1 VASPR
6 RVGRLLLRSSLL
18 EALAYPHGVD
28 RYLELVRPLLVKDQV
43 RAEVTAVRCQ
53 TPKSVTLRLRP
64 NESWRGLRAGQFVGL
79 SVSIDGVRETRPYS
93 PAGSQHA
100 AGGVLELTVSTHP
113 EGKVSR
119 YLRDHAR
126 PGMIV
131 GLTQAEGDFV
141 LPDPRPERVLLI
153 SGGSGITPVM
163 AMLRTLCDE
172 GFAGDIGFLNYA
184 RSSGLALYGAEL
196 DRLVD
201 RHEGLRV
208 ARGFTRGRRLPLD
221 GRFRRE
227 HLGTVISEHADAATF
242 VCGPPTL
249 IDAVRA
255 RVDAGRSLRA
265 GGRDVHAAGVE
276 LRYGQRRRLRQLPR
290 QRPPGRQ
297 QWPAAARSGG
307 GCGARPRARMS
318 YGHLQHL
325 QLPEDRRHRP
335 KRHHRRAL
343 DRQGRAHSDLR
354 VRTGRRRSTRPMNP
368 DIEKEPVMST
378 PAPSLT
384 PEQLEAFGQELDAI
398 RARVVADLGERDA
411 DYINKVIRTQR
422 GLELAGR
429 GLLFLGFLP
438 PAWIG
443 GTAALSLSKILDN
456 MEIGHNVMHGQY
468 DWMKD
473 ARLNGKTFEWDTACP
488 GDQWR
493 HSHNYM
499 HHTHTNIVGKDRDI
513 GYGILRMSEEE
524 SWHPYYLGNPLYAA
538 LLAIFF
544 QYGVALHDLEAE
556 RLAAGETTLA
566 EKRGMLGD
574 IWRKVRGQTL
584 KDYVLFPLLSG
595 PSLPFVLAGDASANL
610 VRNLWSFTIIFCGHF
625 PDGTQQFTEEQ
636 AENESRGEW
645 YYRQL
650 LGSANLTGGKLFH
663 ILAGNLS
670 FQIEHHLFPDLPAH
684 RYAEISTEVSE
695 ITERYRI
702 PYNTGPLH
710 RQFGSVVRKIG
721 KLALPSLPG
730 RGGGEPDGV
739 KDAVEACPQERRAA
753 A

>member
-1 VASPR
+1 
-6 RVGRLLLRSSLL
+6 
-18 EALAYPHGVD
+18 
-28 RYLELVRPLLVKDQV
+28 
-43 RAEVTAVRCQ
+43 
-53 TPKSVTLRLRP
+53 
-64 NESWRGLRAGQFVGL
+64 
-79 SVSIDGVRETRPYS
+79 
-93 PAGSQHA
+93 
-100 AGGVLELTVSTHP
+100 
-113 EGKVSR
+113 
-119 YLRDHAR
+119 
-126 PGMIV
+126 
-131 GLTQAEGDFV
+131 
-141 LPDPRPERVLLI
+141 
-153 SGGSGITPVM
+153 
-163 AMLRTLCDE
+163 
-172 GFAGDIGFLNYA
+172 
-184 RSSGLALYGAEL
+184 
-196 DRLVD
+196 
-201 RHEGLRV
+201 
-208 ARGFTRGRRLPLD
+208 
-221 GRFRRE
+221 
-227 HLGTVISEHADAATF
+227 
-242 VCGPPTL
+242 
-249 IDAVRA
+249 
-255 RVDAGRSLRA
+255 
-265 GGRDVHAAGVE
+265 
-276 LRYGQRRRLRQLPR
+276 
-290 QRPPGRQ
+290 
-297 QWPAAARSGG
+297 
-307 GCGARPRARMS
+307 
-318 YGHLQHL
+318 
-325 QLPEDRRHRP
+325 
-335 KRHHRRAL
+335 
-343 DRQGRAHSDLR
+343 
-354 VRTGRRRSTRPMNP
+354 MNP

-411 DYINKVIRTQR
+411 EYINKVIRTQR

-438 PAWIG
+438 PAWLG
-443 GTAALSLSKILDN
+443 GTLALSLSKILDN

-488 GDQWR
+488 ADQWR

-524 SWHPYYLGNPLYAA
+524 RWHPYYLGNPLYAA

-595 PSLPFVLAGDASANL
+595 PSLPFVFAGDATANL

-636 AENESRGEW
+636 AENETRGEW

-650 LGSANLTGGKLFH
+650 LGSANLTGNKLFH
-663 ILAGNLS
+663 VLAGNLS

-702 PYNTGPLH
+702 PYNTGPLY

-721 KLALPSLPG
+721 KLALPSL
-730 RGGGEPDGV
+730 
-739 KDAVEACPQERRAA
+739 
-753 A
+753 

>member
-1 VASPR
+1 
-6 RVGRLLLRSSLL
+6 
-18 EALAYPHGVD
+18 
-28 RYLELVRPLLVKDQV
+28 
-43 RAEVTAVRCQ
+43 
-53 TPKSVTLRLRP
+53 
-64 NESWRGLRAGQFVGL
+64 
-79 SVSIDGVRETRPYS
+79 
-93 PAGSQHA
+93 
-100 AGGVLELTVSTHP
+100 
-113 EGKVSR
+113 
-119 YLRDHAR
+119 
-126 PGMIV
+126 
-131 GLTQAEGDFV
+131 
-141 LPDPRPERVLLI
+141 
-153 SGGSGITPVM
+153 
-163 AMLRTLCDE
+163 
-172 GFAGDIGFLNYA
+172 
-184 RSSGLALYGAEL
+184 
-196 DRLVD
+196 
-201 RHEGLRV
+201 
-208 ARGFTRGRRLPLD
+208 
-221 GRFRRE
+221 
-227 HLGTVISEHADAATF
+227 
-242 VCGPPTL
+242 
-249 IDAVRA
+249 
-255 RVDAGRSLRA
+255 
-265 GGRDVHAAGVE
+265 
-276 LRYGQRRRLRQLPR
+276 
-290 QRPPGRQ
+290 
-297 QWPAAARSGG
+297 
-307 GCGARPRARMS
+307 
-318 YGHLQHL
+318 
-325 QLPEDRRHRP
+325 
-335 KRHHRRAL
+335 
-343 DRQGRAHSDLR
+343 
-354 VRTGRRRSTRPMNP
+354 MNP
-368 DIEKEPVMST
+368 VIEKEPVMST

-422 GLELAGR
+422 GLEVAGR
-429 GLLFLGFLP
+429 ALLLLGFLP

-473 ARLNGKTFEWDTACP
+473 PRLNGKTFEWDTACP

-524 SWHPYYLGNPLYAA
+524 RWHPYYLGNPLYAA
-538 LLAIFF
+538 LLAVFF

-584 KDYVLFPLLSG
+584 KDYLLFPLLSG

-610 VRNLWSFTIIFCGHF
+610 ARNLWSFTIIFCGHF

-636 AENESRGEW
+636 AENETRGEW

-684 RYAEISTEVSE
+684 RYAEISAEVSE

-721 KLALPSLPG
+721 KLALPPLPG
-730 RGGGEPDGV
+730 RGSSEPNHE
-739 KDAVEACPQERRAA
+739 EAAKVQGQELTAA